1 MKSGVV
7 AFSSSMSRD
16 LRHASCLEN
25 MGKNRMTKKS
35 YEKFLIG
42 LLAFGGIS
50 AYAQVEQV
58 TDLTVTDPQAMIATI
73 DQYIASGEV
82 DAQSVNL
89 LAHIHDGVDP
99 STHTVV
105 AIYDDLEAM
114 ESDMEERPVSAAWA
128 TLLRSTASISTPNS
142 TALAIQLRTWGD
154 NAWEESGYLA
164 AVLVNAVDNASW
176 LAAMDAWNRTSK
188 IENPG
193 MVRIV
198 KLRGAP
204 ANHAVL
210 ISSSSYAELINFME
224 AVEASDEFAT
234 LQGAAEA
241 QVVGATYYRVAKVW
255 HP

>member
-1 MKSGVV
+1 
-7 AFSSSMSRD
+7 
-16 LRHASCLEN
+16 
-25 MGKNRMTKKS
+25 MTKKNFG
-35 YEKFLIG
+35 KFLIG
-42 LLAFGGIS
+42 LSAFGGIS
-50 AYAQVEQV
+50 VCAQVEQV
-58 TDLTVTDPQAMIATI
+58 TDLTVTDPRGMVATI
-73 DQYIASGEV
+73 DQYVASGEV
-82 DAQSVNL
+82 DAQSVTL

-114 ESDMEERPVSAAWA
+114 EGDMEERQVSANWG
-128 TLLRSTASISTPNS
+128 TLLRSTASISTANS

-154 NAWEESGYLA
+154 NAWDESGYLA
-164 AVLVNAVDNASW
+164 AVLVNVADNASW
-176 LAAMDAWNRTSK
+176 LAAMDAWNRTNN

-210 ISSSSYAELINFME
+210 IASSSYADLINFME

-234 LQGAAEA
+234 LRGAAEA
-241 QVVGATYYRVAKVW
+241 QVIGTTYYRVVKVW

>member
-1 MKSGVV
+1 MTRK
-7 AFSSSMSRD
+7 D
-16 LRHASCLEN
+16 LGR
-25 MGKNRMTKKS
+25 
-35 YEKFLIG
+35 FPIG
-42 LLAFGGIS
+42 LLAFGSIT

-58 TDLTVTDPQAMIATI
+58 TDLTVTDPQAMVATI

-105 AIYDDLEAM
+105 AIYDGLETM
-114 ESDMEERPVSAAWA
+114 ESDMEERLASSAWA
-128 TLLRSTASISTPNS
+128 TLLRSTASISKANS

-154 NAWEESGYLA
+154 NAWSEGGYLA
-164 AVLVNAVDNASW
+164 AVLVNAADNASW
-176 LAAMDAWNRTSK
+176 LAAQDEWNRTNK

-204 ANHAVL
+204 GNHAVL
-210 ISSSSYAELINFME
+210 IASSSYADLINFME
-224 AVEASDEFAT
+224 DVEASDEFAT
-234 LQGAAEA
+234 MRGAAEG
-241 QVVGATYYRVAKVW
+241 QVVGVTYYRVVKVW